1 MKLGD
6 ELADA
11 FNYLLISFFSVQS
24 FPALSL
30 DDSSRLAY
38 IRHRPCMRGARKADK
53 LLTFVVDSLIHADG
67 NVRPCQARRGQLV
80 AILRFSKFPDAML
93 REKPKCFGVGSPV
106 SYPIHCCRGPA

>member
-6 ELADA
+6 EPADA

-24 FPALSL
+24 FPALSMS
-30 DDSSRLAY
+30 DSSPFTY
-38 IRHRPCMRGARKADK
+38 IRHRPCMRGVRKADE
-53 LLTFVVDSLIHADG
+53 LLTFVVNSLIHAND

-80 AILRFSKFPDAML
+80 AILHFSKFPDAML
-93 REKPKCFGVGSPV
+93 REKPKCFGVSSPV